1 MAELLKLDWS
11 TAAVAGDTLTVE
23 LAAEPPKEWRE
34 AFEGTAVLLDSRH
47 WKVAISKQGAIK
59 VAGIGAGD
67 EDDVRQF
74 LEGSVLQA
82 NSTLTDED
90 ELFGREP
97 AEHEEESDEADEPD
111 AEAGPTD
118 EDLTERFRS
127 FSAGDDAASDDS
139 VS

>member
-11 TAAVAGDTLTVE
+11 TAAVAGDTLTVK
-23 LAAEPPKEWRE
+23 LAAEPPEQWRE

-97 AEHEEESDEADEPD
+97 AEHDEDPDESDES
-111 AEAGPTD
+111 EAATDPTD
-118 EDLTERFRS
+118 DDLTERFRS
-127 FSAGDDAASDDS
+127 FSAGDDAAPDESAS
-139 VS
+139 